1 MKSNFSTNL
10 LSTFR
15 KNKMLV
21 CQGSKVSLLGSK
33 SSIFL
38 CPGNLNFI
46 VEILNVLEIGIID
59 NDLMASEGE
68 VRSVC
73 FLSFHNWIYL
83 VLPRTQST
91 HCQALQPLSFAS
103 WVFLSALPFL
113 SFLTALAPLQ
123 VVLLS
128 LWSVA
133 SCRDPISSVSLLIHR
148 PASVSLAEWPAIT
161 PVLNQLH
168 RWSQS
173 LPWPSGANKVKDEL
187 QGSTWLPQPSFFYL
201 SAGSPS
207 LHCVHEW
214 FLVAVF
220 SAMVFCNKVLQTGC
234 LRAAEVYRLTGSR
247 GYRRLRSRSAGALLP
262 PETFRGNLLSSSWLL
277 VLSGSVWHS
286 LLYRQ
291 VTSVPHPYTSVFSL
305 CLLLCPNSTLPHPG
319 FSEHQSFS
327 IRA

>member
-1 MKSNFSTNL
+1 
-10 LSTFR
+10 
-15 KNKMLV
+15 MLV
-21 CQGSKVSLLGSK
+21 CQGRKVRLLGSK

-38 CPGNLNFI
+38 CPGSLNFI

-59 NDLMASEGE
+59 NDLTASRRWSL
-68 VRSVC
+68 VPSVSWV
-73 FLSFHNWIYL
+73 FIIGGYL
-83 VLPRTQST
+83 VLPGTQST
-91 HCQALQPLSFAS
+91 HLSGSAAS
-103 WVFLSALPFL
+103 ELCLLSISQCSAFL

-148 PASVSLAEWPAIT
+148 PASVSLAERPRQHSCAKSAAWVISVFAVAQCANRLRMSYRELLGFPIPA
-161 PVLNQLH
+161 
-168 RWSQS
+168 
-173 LPWPSGANKVKDEL
+173 
-187 QGSTWLPQPSFFYL
+187 FYL

-220 SAMVFCNKVLQTGC
+220 FCCGFCNKVLQTGC
-234 LRAAEVYRLTGSR
+234 LRAAEVYRLIVPEAIDVWDPGQQ
-247 GYRRLRSRSAGALLP
+247 GPAP
-262 PETFRGNLLSSSWLL
+262 PETFRELIPSFLFLASGAFLAVFGIPCFIDKSLQFLILTHLSS
-277 VLSGSVWHS
+277 
-286 LLYRQ
+286 
-291 VTSVPHPYTSVFSL
+291 L
-305 CLLLCPNSTLPHPG
+305 CVCYYVQTLPSHTPG